1 MSARQNIR
9 SAHAEL
15 KKTLEDGGIQ
25 KRAKERNECL
35 TPGDPQSC
43 HVLSTALGEHLASL
57 DLDVAVH
64 VVLFVRTSRL
74 FLFISVLLVPTAKR
88 SSPKV
93 VRPNEFSHT
102 SAS

>member
-15 KKTLEDGGIQ
+15 KKTLEDGGIL
-25 KRAKERNECL
+25 KGAKESNKCL

-43 HVLSTALGEHLASL
+43 HVLSTALGEHLSSL

-64 VVLFVRTSRL
+64 VVLFVPKSML
-74 FLFISVLLVPTAKR
+74 FLFISVLLVPIVRR
-88 SSPKV
+88 SSP
-93 VRPNEFSHT
+93 RPKSCE
-102 SAS
+102 AQRI

>member
-15 KKTLEDGGIQ
+15 KKTLEDGGIL

-64 VVLFVRTSRL
+64 VVLFVLHLRPS
-74 FLFISVLLVPTAKR
+74 
-88 SSPKV
+88 
-93 VRPNEFSHT
+93 RPNCQAFFAKSCE
-102 SAS
+102 AQRI

>member
-15 KKTLEDGGIQ
+15 KKTIEDGGIL
-25 KRAKERNECL
+25 KGAKERNKCL

-64 VVLFVRTSRL
+64 VTCGVVCSEIQAVSLHLRPSRSNCQT
-74 FLFISVLLVPTAKR
+74 FFAKAQ
-88 SSPKV
+88 KL
-93 VRPNEFSHT
+93 
-102 SAS
+102 